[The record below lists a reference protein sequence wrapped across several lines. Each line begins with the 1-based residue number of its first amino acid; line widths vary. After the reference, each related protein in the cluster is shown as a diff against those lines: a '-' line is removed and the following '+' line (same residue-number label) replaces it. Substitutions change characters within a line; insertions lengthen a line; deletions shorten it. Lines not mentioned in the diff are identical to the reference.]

1 LEPPVG
7 YAAMLMPRTLA
18 RSIGAE
24 VLLFAALGFVGF
36 IAILLVQNVAQRL
49 EDLVAVGMSFRD
61 ARAVVIFLIGMVS
74 PYAVPVGFLFGVLA
88 AVGRLSAD
96 SEVTAMRACGL
107 GLGAIFGPIL
117 GIAAA
122 LSLLTA
128 LLMIQVEPASRKD
141 LRGVLASVASRG
153 AIFEPGRF
161 RNVGMRVVYVQSR
174 DTDDETRLKRIFIA
188 DRSNPKRPFL
198 IFAQSARFF
207 FDPEQ
212 LLIHLELESG
222 DIHLES
228 LELADHQRIAF
239 ERFDYTIDAS
249 ALMDAARRLKPS
261 EMELAQLSEE
271 IESPDE
277 VAAGRAMSQFEA
289 HFHRRLA
296 IPFAP
301 FVFAALGVPLGLRR
315 ARAARSWGVLV
326 CILLVAA
333 YYTLLSFG
341 QFIGET
347 GRVPAWIALWMP
359 NIVFAAASIP
369 LLRRAQR
376 GMT

>member
-1 LEPPVG
+1 
-7 YAAMLMPRTLA
+7 MLMPRTLA

-49 EDLVAVGMSFRD
+49 EDLVAVGMSFGD
-61 ARAVVIFLIGMVS
+61 TRAVEVFLIGMVS
-74 PYAVPVGFLFGVLA
+74 PYAVPVGFLVGILA

-117 GIAAA
+117 AIATV
-122 LSLLTA
+122 LSVVTA
-128 LLMIQVEPASRKD
+128 QLMIQVEPASRKD
-141 LRGVLASVASRG
+141 LRGVLANVASRG
-153 AIFEPGRF
+153 AFFEPGRF

-207 FDPEQ
+207 FDPDQ
-212 LLIHLELESG
+212 SLIHLELESG

-228 LELADHQRIAF
+228 LDLADHQRIAF

-249 ALMDAARRLKPS
+249 TLMDAARRLKPS
-261 EMELAQLSEE
+261 EK
-271 IESPDE
+271 SPRYSLRN
-277 VAAGRAMSQFEA
+277 VW
-289 HFHRRLA
+289 RRKS
-296 IPFAP
+296 
-301 FVFAALGVPLGLRR
+301 LRTDQEY
-315 ARAARSWGVLV
+315 L
-326 CILLVAA
+326 
-333 YYTLLSFG
+333 
-341 QFIGET
+341 
-347 GRVPAWIALWMP
+347 
-359 NIVFAAASIP
+359 
-369 LLRRAQR
+369 
-376 GMT
+376 

>member
-1 LEPPVG
+1 
-7 YAAMLMPRTLA
+7 MLIPRTLA

-24 VLLFAALGFVGF
+24 VLLFAALGCVAF
-36 IAILLVQNVAQRL
+36 IGILLVQNVAQRL
-49 EDLVAVGMSFRD
+49 EDLVAVGMSFDD
-61 ARAVVIFLIGMVS
+61 ARAVVTFLIGMVA
-74 PYAVPVGFLFGVLA
+74 PYAVPVGFLFGILA

-107 GLGAIFGPIL
+107 GLGAIFGPVLI
-117 GIAAA
+117 IAAA
-122 LSLLTA
+122 LSVLTA
-128 LLMIQVEPASRKD
+128 VLMIRIEPEARKD
-141 LRGVLASVASRG
+141 LRGVLANVASRG

-161 RNVGMRVVYVQSR
+161 RTVGTRVVYVQSR
-174 DTDDETRLKRIFIA
+174 DVDDENRLKRIFIA

-198 IFAQSARFF
+198 IFAQSARFY

-212 LLIHLELESG
+212 MLIHLELENG

-228 LELADHQRIAF
+228 LELTSHQRIAF

-249 ALMDAARRLKPS
+249 ALVDTARRLKPS
-261 EMELAQLSEE
+261 EMELSQLEE
-271 IESPDE
+271 SIENPGE
-277 VAAGRAMSQFEA
+277 AAFGRLPAQFEA

-296 IPFAP
+296 LPFAP

-326 CILLVAA
+326 CIILVAV

-341 QFIGET
+341 QYMGET
-347 GRVPAWIALWMP
+347 GRLPAGLALWMP
-359 NIVFAAASIP
+359 NVIFAIASIP
-369 LLRRAQR
+369 LLRAAQR
-376 GMT
+376 AMT